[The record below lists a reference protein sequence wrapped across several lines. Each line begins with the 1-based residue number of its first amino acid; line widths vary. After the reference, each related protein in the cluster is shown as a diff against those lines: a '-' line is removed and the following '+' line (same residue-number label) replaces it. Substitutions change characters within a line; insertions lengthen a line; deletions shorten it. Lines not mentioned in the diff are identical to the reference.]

1 MANEFLLNAE
11 LRTDLGKGASRRLRH
26 AGKVPAI
33 LYGTGKDPVSLT
45 FVHTELAHQIDNE
58 AFFSHIL
65 KVKIGGKDEQAIV
78 KDLQRHPSRPIIMHI
93 DLQRVSATEKIRV
106 QVPIHF
112 VNEENSPGVSEGGL
126 VAHSLTE
133 VEIACFPGD
142 LPEYIEADLS
152 GLALG
157 DIFHL
162 SDLKLPKGAEVV
174 ELTHGES
181 HDQAIASVHMPRAEK
196 VEDETSV
203 EEGGEEGAA
212 EGGES
217 SEPAAE

>member
-1 MANEFLLNAE
+1 MANEFVLNAE

-33 LYGTGKDPVSLT
+33 IYGAGEDPVSLT
-45 FVHTELAHQIDNE
+45 LEHNELAHQVENE

-65 KVKIGGKDEQAIV
+65 KVKVDGKDQQAIV

-93 DLQRVSATEKIRV
+93 DLQRVSAKEKIRV

-112 VNEENSPGVSEGGL
+112 INEEKSPGVREGGL
-126 VAHSLTE
+126 INHMLTE
-133 VEIACFPGD
+133 VEVACLPGD

-152 GLALG
+152 ELELNG
-157 DIFHL
+157 IYHM
-162 SDLKLPKGAEVV
+162 SDLKLDKGIELV
-174 ELTHGES
+174 ELSHGEG
-181 HDQAIASVHMPRAEK
+181 HDQAVASVHVRRAAKE
-196 VEDETSV
+196 EDETTTA
-203 EEGGEEGAA
+203 EGGEQAA